1 MAIVMRAYMHY
12 DVRPSDEWTCN
23 IEMDYDGAIDAAE
36 VEIAA
41 LSMAAGLAD
50 ILLTN
55 VVIDRIVAST
65 WLEDSAPYNPSSL
78 RVIPI
83 GINGTK
89 DFLLTKPV
97 DDDLVLFIRK
107 TVSTG
112 RSGKILLRGVL
123 TTAEINVNSGSW
135 YIVGSALSD
144 IEDLVGSFFTNLSTQ
159 FNVIL
164 IGRSLLSITY
174 PACAEGVKQVP
185 IRNYTTIPVTRF
197 VSGLVVVGIT
207 ERQDTQ

>member
-36 VEIAA
+36 VEGAA

-89 DFLLTKPV
+89 DFLLTQPV

-123 TTAEINVNSGSW
+123 TTAEINVDSGSW

-197 VSGLVVVGIT
+197 VSSLVVVGIT

>member
-36 VEIAA
+36 VESAA

-89 DFLLTKPV
+89 DFLLTQPV

-123 TTAEINVNSGSW
+123 TTAEINVDSGSW

-185 IRNYTTIPVTRF
+185 IRNYTTIPVIRF
-197 VSGLVVVGIT
+197 VSSLVVVGVT

>member
-12 DVRPSDEWTCN
+12 DVRPNDEWTCN

-36 VEIAA
+36 VESAA

-89 DFLLTKPV
+89 DFLLTQPV

-112 RSGKILLRGVL
+112 RAGKILLRGVL
-123 TTAEINVNSGSW
+123 TTAEINVDSGSW

-144 IEDLVGSFFTNLSTQ
+144 IEDLVDSFFVNLSTQ

-197 VSGLVVVGIT
+197 VSSLVVVGIT

>member
-12 DVRPSDEWTCN
+12 DIRPSDEWTCN

-36 VEIAA
+36 VEGAA

-89 DFLLTKPV
+89 DFLLTQPV

-123 TTAEINVNSGSW
+123 TTAEINVDSGSW

-197 VSGLVVVGIT
+197 VSSLVVVGVT

>member
-36 VEIAA
+36 VESAA

-89 DFLLTKPV
+89 DFLLTQPV

-123 TTAEINVNSGSW
+123 TTAEINVDSGSW

-197 VSGLVVVGIT
+197 VSSLVVVGVT

>member
-23 IEMDYDGAIDAAE
+23 IEMDYNGAIDAAE
-36 VEIAA
+36 VESAA

-89 DFLLTKPV
+89 EFLLTQPV

-123 TTAEINVNSGSW
+123 TTAEINVDSGSW

-144 IEDLVGSFFTNLSTQ
+144 IEDLVGGFFTNLSTQ

-164 IGRSLLSITY
+164 IGRSLLSISY

-197 VSGLVVVGIT
+197 VSSLVVVGVT

>member
-36 VEIAA
+36 VEGAA

-89 DFLLTKPV
+89 DFLLTQPV

-123 TTAEINVNSGSW
+123 TTAEINVDSGSW

-197 VSGLVVVGIT
+197 VSSLVVVGVT

>member
-36 VEIAA
+36 VESAA

-89 DFLLTKPV
+89 DFLLTQPV

-123 TTAEINVNSGSW
+123 TTAEINVDSGSW

-185 IRNYTTIPVTRF
+185 IRNYSTIPVTRF
-197 VSGLVVVGIT
+197 VSSLVVVGIT

>member
-12 DVRPSDEWTCN
+12 DIRPSDEWTCN

-36 VEIAA
+36 VEGAA

-89 DFLLTKPV
+89 DFLLTQPV

-123 TTAEINVNSGSW
+123 TTAEINIDSGSW

-197 VSGLVVVGIT
+197 VSSLVVVGVT